1 MIYLLSTQA
10 LLDLLAGEAPITTW
24 LRGIP
29 LQPVEISAV
38 SIGQAQETIQQVK
51 SIAAR
56 KNHERQLSIIV
67 ATANNI
73 QGVIPFGEV
82 AAGIWSELQGMTL
95 KYTKPDGTMTDLS
108 SESRMV
114 VATALDRGA
123 TLVEA
128 PQPYHQAIQRLTVES
143 P

>member
-1 MIYLLSTQA
+1 MIYLLSTQV
-10 LLDLLAGEAPITTW
+10 LLDLLTGEEPIATW

-38 SIGQAQETIQQVK
+38 SIGQALETIQQVK

-56 KNHERQLSIIV
+56 KNLERQLSIIV
-67 ATANNI
+67 ATANNS
-73 QGVIPFGEV
+73 QGVIPFDED

-95 KYTKPDGTMTDLS
+95 KYRKPDGTMTDLS